1 MRESSKRRRHSRNQP
16 TCLARAKLKTTLRAL
31 HMSWSMLELAKLEF
45 HAGSGV
51 NQHFKLL
58 KRNLSRLKAQ
68 SAIRIDPHI
77 VTKNFYP
84 ALDSLLN
91 RFYRF
96 YLWTVS
102 IYHTERDAFF
112 VAFKCSSRY
121 FIQQNRIFSC
131 FNADVFHV
139 FQLQELVI
147 LPIRRYMRMKFHRNL
162 NIINRCV
169 DISEHVLHAHVKQ
182 SWFIDLQS
190 ISPCTTKLVSFNA
203 ERFCKVTKQT
213 WVKTRP
219 VRRTAA
225 YRR

>member
-51 NQHFKLL
+51 NQYFKLL

-112 VAFKCSSRY
+112 VASNAARVSLSNKTGYLAASTPMYSTFFSFK
-121 FIQQNRIFSC
+121 
-131 FNADVFHV
+131 
-139 FQLQELVI
+139 
-147 LPIRRYMRMKFHRNL
+147 
-162 NIINRCV
+162 
-169 DISEHVLHAHVKQ
+169 
-182 SWFIDLQS
+182 SWSYSL
-190 ISPCTTKLVSFNA
+190 
-203 ERFCKVTKQT
+203 
-213 WVKTRP
+213 
-219 VRRTAA
+219 
-225 YRR
+225 